1 MPEQFTSALTF
12 FQTAWS
18 QLAVLL
24 PRLFAALV
32 LLLAGWLVAKLI
44 RKFIIRVFKF
54 ARVDTLAEKAG
65 IDDFLLQGDVKYT
78 TITIIA
84 NGVYWVIM
92 FAVMLAVLDGLG
104 LRTADDLFAKVL
116 WYIPNI
122 IVALLVLV
130 FGTLLARFF
139 RGLTYTYLSN
149 IGISGAEIVSHI
161 AQWALLLFVVSL
173 ALEQLSLGGQVLVSA
188 FEIAFG
194 AVCLA
199 LAIAFGLGGKAWAE
213 RILEKFWNQ
222 KTPV

>member
-1 MPEQFTSALTF
+1 MPDQFTSALTF

-18 QLAVLL
+18 QLTVLL
-24 PRLFAALV
+24 PQLFAALV

-44 RKFIIRVFKF
+44 RKVIIRVFKF

-65 IDDFLLQGDVKYT
+65 IEDFLLQGDVKYT

-130 FGTLLARFF
+130 FGTLLAKLF
-139 RGLTYTYLSN
+139 RGFTYTYLNN